1 MKVDR
6 LLLAIAL
13 FFLAITLFL
22 GGLSFQMTDFT
33 LRVQTM
39 VYATY
44 MFISGIAI
52 LVLIEIISLAKR
64 EISRYHVDDGKR

>member
-6 LLLAIAL
+6 LLLIISL
-13 FFLAITLFL
+13 LFLAITLFL
-22 GGLSFQMTDFT
+22 AGLSFQMTDFA

-39 VYATY
+39 LYATY

-52 LVLIEIISLAKR
+52 LVLIEVVHLAKR
-64 EISRYHVDDGKR
+64 EITRHHCA

>member
-6 LLLAIAL
+6 VLLMVSLL
-13 FFLAITLFL
+13 FLGITLFL
-22 GGLSFQMTDFT
+22 AGLSFQMADFA

-39 VYATY
+39 LYATY

-52 LVLIEIISLAKR
+52 LVLIEVVHLAKKEMPR
-64 EISRYHVDDGKR
+64 HQSA

>member
-6 LLLAIAL
+6 VLLAVAL
-13 FFLAITLFL
+13 FFLIVTLFL
-22 GGLSFQMTDFT
+22 AGLSYQMKDFA

-39 VYATY
+39 FYATY

-52 LVLIEIISLAKR
+52 LVLIEVVHLAKR
-64 EISRYHVDDGKR
+64 EISRNQSP

>member
-6 LLLAIAL
+6 VLLIVSLL
-13 FFLAITLFL
+13 FLGITLFL
-22 GGLSFQMTDFT
+22 AGLSFQMTDFA

-39 VYATY
+39 LYATY

-52 LVLIEIISLAKR
+52 LVLIEVVHLAR
-64 EISRYHVDDGKR
+64 RRYPDITPLDAE